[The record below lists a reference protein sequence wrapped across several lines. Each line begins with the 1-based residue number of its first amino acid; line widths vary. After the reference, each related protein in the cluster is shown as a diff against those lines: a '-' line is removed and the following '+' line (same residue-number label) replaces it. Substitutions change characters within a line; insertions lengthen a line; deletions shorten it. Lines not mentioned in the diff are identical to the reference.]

1 MIEIDA
7 KSTITLIIGV
17 ITCIIGVLSFVA
29 SRMKAAENEG
39 RIAEKLDA
47 CLKSIDEVKSEVK
60 AQTIAQNNQNIILE
74 RHSQQIEN
82 ISIRLEH
89 LEDIKDG

>member
-1 MIEIDA
+1 MDT
-7 KSTITLIIGV
+7 KSVITLIFGL
-17 ITCIIGVLSFVA
+17 ITCIIGILSFVA
-29 SRMKAAENEG
+29 SRIKNAEANG

-74 RHSQQIEN
+74 RHSQQIEA

-89 LEDIKDG
+89 VEGINNG